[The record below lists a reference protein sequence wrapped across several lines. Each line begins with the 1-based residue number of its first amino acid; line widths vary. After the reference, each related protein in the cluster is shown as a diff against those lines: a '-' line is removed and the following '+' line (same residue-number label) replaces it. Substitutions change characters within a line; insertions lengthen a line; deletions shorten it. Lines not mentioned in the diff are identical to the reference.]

1 MAESCLSPSVH
12 PSTGVSGVRHT
23 TSDTTAHAAGRPVAG
38 ARTPYRGRVSEMT
51 DARTG
56 WLSREDLEQARE
68 RLPLVY
74 VDAIPVRV
82 DERGVVVAVG
92 LLLRAMPDGSISR
105 APVSGRV
112 LYGERIRDALMRHLE
127 KDLGPMALPRVPTSP
142 QPFTVA
148 EYFPDPEV
156 SGFHDP
162 RQHAVSLAYV
172 VPVSGDCV
180 PSTDALDLQWLTPDE
195 AASDT
200 VALEMTGGQDRLLRL
215 ALAHVGVLP

>member
-1 MAESCLSPSVH
+1 
-12 PSTGVSGVRHT
+12 
-23 TSDTTAHAAGRPVAG
+23 
-38 ARTPYRGRVSEMT
+38 MT

-82 DERGVVVAVG
+82 DERGTVTAVG

-127 KDLGPMALPRVPTSP
+127 KDLGSMALPQIPPAP
-142 QPFTVA
+142 QPFTVV
-148 EYFPDPEV
+148 EYFPDPVV

-172 VPVSGDCV
+172 VPVRGDCV
-180 PSTDALDLQWLTPDE
+180 PSTDALDLQWMTPDE
-195 AASDT
+195 CATDA

-215 ALAHVGVLP
+215 ALAHVGLLP

>member
-1 MAESCLSPSVH
+1 MNEITEA
-12 PSTGVSGVRHT
+12 
-23 TSDTTAHAAGRPVAG
+23 RP
-38 ARTPYRGRVSEMT
+38 
-51 DARTG
+51 G
-56 WLSREDLEQARE
+56 WLSREDLDSSRE

-74 VDAIPVRV
+74 VDAFPVRV
-82 DERGVVVAVG
+82 DDRGVVVSVG

-112 LYGERIRDALMRHLE
+112 MYGERIRDALMRHLE
-127 KDLGPMALPRVPTSP
+127 KDLGPMALPRVPASP

-180 PSTDALDLQWLTPDE
+180 PSTNVLDLQWLTPDE

-200 VALEMTGGQDRLLRL
+200 GALEMTGGQDRLLRL

>member
-1 MAESCLSPSVH
+1 M
-12 PSTGVSGVRHT
+12 
-23 TSDTTAHAAGRPVAG
+23 AHATEDTSAEALDWPVP
-38 ARTPYRGRVSEMT
+38 RLPTPYRVGVSEMT

-56 WLSREDLEQARE
+56 WLSREDLESARE

-74 VDAIPVRV
+74 VDAFPVRV

-112 LYGERIRDALMRHLE
+112 MYGERIRDALMRHLE
-127 KDLGPMALPRVPTSP
+127 KDLGSMALPRVPAAP